1 MSKGLREHLQGAGG
15 KVVAVVVVVA
25 ALVGAA
31 LAARN
36 FFGPSAEQRYA
47 RDRVFIDAETGKPFE
62 YTLKKGDMYPVMAPS
77 GKKTGYP
84 AELCFWT
91 ADGKPKTDPTAVLM
105 NAAVGKKGPTF
116 CPDCGRLVVPFNPP
130 PREGE
135 AAPPKQSEYK
145 PKRGVSADEA
155 PESNEY

>member
-1 MSKGLREHLQGAGG
+1 MLMGVRDLLQGNAG
-15 KVVAVVVVVA
+15 KVVAVVVIIA

-31 LAARN
+31 VAARN

-47 RDRVFIDAETGKPFE
+47 RNRIFIDADTGKPFD

-91 ADGKPKTDPTAVLM
+91 ADGKPKKEPTAVLM

-116 CPDCGRLVVPFNPP
+116 CSDCGRLVVPFNPA

-135 AAPPKQSEYK
+135 PPPPKQSEYK
-145 PKRGVSADEA
+145 PRRGVSADEE
-155 PESNEY
+155 PESNEH